1 MSDDENESEEPAVE
15 LGDGD
20 PVEGAPP
27 ARVASRLHYAIERS
41 EVVRREGDVTIRT
54 PDGPRELADI
64 LEETDEVYFDT
75 RQSFVNAVREV
86 VGTGPVPTAEE
97 E

>member
-1 MSDDENESEEPAVE
+1 MSDDEEAEEEPAVE
-15 LGDGD
+15 LGEGD
-20 PVEGAPP
+20 PVEGGPL
-27 ARVASRLHYAIERS
+27 ARVASRLHYAVERS
-41 EVVRREGDVTIRT
+41 EVVRREGDTTVRT
-54 PDGPRELADI
+54 PDGPRELADV

-75 RQSFVNAVREV
+75 RRAFVDAVREV